1 MAGRLN
7 DKVAVVTGASSGIG
21 EATVRAL
28 SAEGAAVVAGARR
41 RERLDGLVG
50 EVTRDGGK
58 AIAVECD
65 VTDERQAH
73 ALVDRAI
80 EEFGRIDVLVNN
92 AGVMLLSKVEKG
104 LSDEWRRMFDVNV
117 LGLLYATGAAIGAM
131 KEQGGGYIVNVSSV
145 AGRKTRPTVGVYS
158 GTKFAVN
165 AVSEALRQEVL
176 EDGIR
181 VTMVEPGAVAT
192 ELTDHITD
200 EEGRAGLKKGREE
213 PRQPR
218 GAAHTRASRDGLWV
232 EAPETRAAASRGSR
246 RRHSLRCRPAAA
258 GERQRDPDPSDAADQ
273 LNRVIGNLGLG
284 EAGTEASMLGQAGA
298 QL

>member
-21 EATVRAL
+21 EATVRTL

-41 RERLDGLVG
+41 KERLDSLV
-50 EVTRDGGK
+50 EEAMTTRDGGRVM
-58 AIAVECD
+58 AVECD
-65 VTDERQAH
+65 VTDEQQAH

-80 EEFGRIDVLVNN
+80 EEFGRIDILVNN

-117 LGLLYATGAAIGAM
+117 LGLLYATDAALGTM
-131 KEQGGGYIVNVSSV
+131 KRQGSGHIVNVSSV
-145 AGRKTRPTVGVYS
+145 AGRKTRPTGGVYS

-165 AVSEALRQEVL
+165 AISEALRQELL

-181 VTMVEPGAVAT
+181 ITVVEPGAVAT

-200 EEGRAGLKKGREE
+200 EEVRNGLKQRSIE
-213 PRQPR
+213 PLQSEDIANAIAYAVGQPQR
-218 GAAHTRASRDGLWV
+218 VSINEILI
-232 EAPETRAAASRGSR
+232 
-246 RRHSLRCRPAAA
+246 RPT
-258 GERQRDPDPSDAADQ
+258 QQ
-273 LNRVIGNLGLG
+273 TN
-284 EAGTEASMLGQAGA
+284 
-298 QL
+298 

>member
-1 MAGRLN
+1 MAGSL
-7 DKVAVVTGASSGIG
+7 DGKVAVVTGASSGIG
-21 EATVRAL
+21 EATARAL

-41 RERLDGLVG
+41 KERLDDLVG

-73 ALVDRAI
+73 ALIDRAI

-104 LSDEWRRMFDVNV
+104 LSGEWRRMFDVNV
-117 LGLLYATGAAIGAM
+117 LGLLYATDAAVGAM
-131 KEQGGGYIVNVSSV
+131 KRRGGGHVVNVSSV
-145 AGRKTRPTVGVYS
+145 AGRKTRPTGGVYS

-165 AVSEALRQEVL
+165 AISEALRQELL

-181 VTMVEPGAVAT
+181 VTVVEPGAVAT

-200 EEGRAGLKKGREE
+200 EEVREGLKQRRIE
-213 PRQPR
+213 PLRSEDIANAIAYAVVQPQR
-218 GAAHTRASRDGLWV
+218 VSVNEILI
-232 EAPETRAAASRGSR
+232 
-246 RRHSLRCRPAAA
+246 RPT
-258 GERQRDPDPSDAADQ
+258 QQ
-273 LNRVIGNLGLG
+273 TN
-284 EAGTEASMLGQAGA
+284 
-298 QL
+298 